1 MKLKNALKNNKTK
14 TTNSLKIFQGAM
26 NKKVQEGLHYEYLGD
41 NVFKLSSD
49 DPTKE
54 KMQFKVVLPDEIK
67 KMNLEQKDIP
77 KIIFRSQK
85 KVLLKDVKF
94 FINDKQIDSNSMLV
108 SIFKEINLDKGKYY
122 LLPRK
127 FDESIPI
134 SITMNKGEYQF
145 ITTRVA
151 LPDLNHRLYES
162 NYNGIFK
169 LTALVDDLNGM
180 TKFTFNYDI
189 REAKNVDDLIDQ
201 KDMILDFIDSN
212 GIYID
217 KISAMKFSDAE
228 LNDLKEIFDF
238 YKMIYDV
245 KKITKLDELN
255 NIKITDNIKMVDY
268 INVQKLYISFVSNK
282 FYYLPEK
289 YTNIS
294 LTFNRNMGQE
304 KDFFQNDI
312 YITAY
317 RKINL
322 EILDFNSRFVEQYA
336 FKKIHLDKLIEENE
350 KQYEFDMSVLDD
362 QFQYSKI
369 YLDEPKSEPDSNLFE
384 DLKNAK
390 KVEY

>member
-108 SIFKEINLDKGKYY
+108 SLFKEINLDKGKYY

-134 SITMNKGEYQF
+134 SITMKKGEYQF